1 MIKFENNPW
10 QYSTDHEINHL
21 PVVKKREMLQSNLK
35 NLTTITSFLKKK
47 KKPLNSYVW
56 HFLIPANLPISFMDK
71 INANS
76 MLIVNKLKTS
86 SLDTVAPSVLVS

>member
-47 KKPLNSYVW
+47 IAIK
-56 HFLIPANLPISFMDK
+56 LICMVFPD
-71 INANS
+71 
-76 MLIVNKLKTS
+76 S
-86 SLDTVAPSVLVS
+86 SQPSH